1 MQRRGFLRQISL
13 AATLPLAAGA
23 LGWSS
28 VFTRAAAAPATGSS
42 VGLGPSQAEFVSLFA
57 DTLIPVTD
65 TPGAVAA
72 GVPAFLTLLFNEWF
86 LPEEQASFLAGI
98 EELGGT
104 AFSRR
109 SANER
114 LELLRTWDAAAT
126 AHAHD
131 PGQERGFYSRLRG
144 LVLIGYYTSDV
155 GQNIELQ
162 MQYGAGADRAAGP
175 VFGAVPFKI

>member
-1 MQRRGFLRQISL
+1 MHRRGFLRQISL

-126 AHAHD
+126 AH
-131 PGQERGFYSRLRG
+131 YSRLRG

-155 GQNIELQ
+155 GQNMELQ
-162 MQYGAGADRAAGP
+162 MQYGAGADRAGGP

>member
-1 MQRRGFLRQISL
+1 MSL
-13 AATLPLAAGA
+13 AATLPIATGA

-28 VFTRAAAAPATGSS
+28 VFTRAAAAAAVTG
-42 VGLGPSQAEFVSLFA
+42 GNAALGPSQAEFIALFA
-57 DTLIPVTD
+57 DTLIPATE

-86 LPEEQASFLAGI
+86 LPDEQASFLAGI
-98 EELGGT
+98 EELTGT
-104 AFSRR
+104 EFSRL
-109 SANER
+109 SADER

-131 PGQERGFYSRLRG
+131 PAQERGFYSRLRG
-144 LVLIGYYTSDV
+144 LVLIGYYTSDA
-155 GQNIELQ
+155 GQNMELH
-162 MQYGAGADRAAGP
+162 MQYGAGADRVGGP